1 MASVETNEGLKVI
14 RLNVSGMTCS
24 HCEAAVR
31 RALEAV
37 PGVSAVGTVDR
48 AKEVAEVEGNPDIG
62 ALIAAIRA
70 EGYKASAIQA
80 GSS

>member
-1 MASVETNEGLKVI
+1 MASVETNEDLIVI

-48 AKEVAEVEGNPDIG
+48 GKEVAEVEGNPDIE
-62 ALIAAIRA
+62 ALIAAITT
-70 EGYKASAIQA
+70 EGYQASARQA
-80 GSS
+80 GNS